1 MIISEEEVMADTPTS
16 EHYWFNT
23 QTGQVEKGPQSSWE
37 NRMGPYDTEA
47 QARSA
52 LDTAASK
59 SAQWERED
67 AKWEDG

>member
-1 MIISEEEVMADTPTS
+1 MTDTPTP

-23 QTGQVEKGPQSSWE
+23 KSGQVEKGPQSSWE

-47 QARSA
+47 EARSA